1 MSSFDRRSLATLDAL
16 HAAELNFDL
25 DKRGEF
31 TEDNGWRIDE
41 YCLPLP
47 PEPPGPP
54 VSGGSWEVARRLVRD
69 YEFADP
75 KIIRAIYH
83 RDEPL
88 ADRTMLL
95 VGRFYGLRFRLGV
108 RVGGVNDNTRTIDGR
123 DVRVWGYNYRTLQG
137 HLEMGQIDYEV
148 WKWLDSGETEFRMEA
163 FSRAA
168 AIPNPIV
175 RLGFRM
181 FGRTMQRR
189 FARRALERMD
199 RLVRAELSDEP
210 QPMAAAD
217 RIEVT
222 TPQLDSAADGAL
234 AKRAGEGE
242 TRRRTR
248 ADQR

>member
-1 MSSFDRRSLATLDAL
+1 MSSFDRRALAALDVL
-16 HAAELNFDL
+16 HAAEVNFDL
-25 DKRGEF
+25 DKRSAF
-31 TEDNGWRIDE
+31 TEANGWRVDE

-47 PEPPGPP
+47 PESPGPP
-54 VSGGSWEVARRLVRD
+54 ASGGSWQVARRLVRD

-83 RDEPL
+83 RGEPL
-88 ADRTMLL
+88 EDRTMLL

-148 WKWLDSGETEFRMEA
+148 WKWVDSGEVEFRMEA

-168 AIPNPIV
+168 SIPNLIV
-175 RLGFRM
+175 RLGFRV
-181 FGRTMQRR
+181 FGRMMQKR

-199 RLVRAELSDEP
+199 RLVRAEVGAESRP
-210 QPMAAAD
+210 VAATD
-217 RIEVT
+217 HIVVR
-222 TPQLDSAADGAL
+222 TPKVDSAADGAL
-234 AKRAGEGE
+234 GKA
-242 TRRRTR
+242 RRPG
-248 ADQR
+248 